1 MRNLLLTFILISS
14 TFMGFCQNVLFSEN
28 IGTAVSPATISVTS
42 NPFQNSSLTFG
53 GTADTRTTGSSTGYV
68 GSSGSRN
75 VFLTPTI
82 GTNFQISS
90 ISTIN
95 RYNFKLSFGAFKSTN
110 ASNMSELTLEY
121 SIDGIKY
128 FPITIPTQPTGTG
141 TASWRLI
148 SNIVLPSSVN
158 NVSNLR
164 LRWKQNSTAVQF
176 RIDDIKLTNE
186 TALPIELIRF
196 DGKLVSNNV
205 HLYWSTA
212 SEQNSDYF
220 LIDGFSECDPDTLT
234 NQDVDAFDKKCS
246 ALTKM
251 NISAKN
257 VNKNLDLLGTIN
269 MPYGGIDVGD
279 YIYHIKFNYTKMI
292 QLNNSLLKLLTNG
305 IIPMN
310 KKHIYHLDIKESNI
324 LVEDNLKT
332 NHFYTRLIDWGL
344 SSMYNGE
351 KSVPTPMHKR
361 PFQYNLPF
369 YNILFYI
376 IRK

>member
-1 MRNLLLTFILISS
+1 MRNLLLTFILVSS

-186 TALPIELIRF
+186 TALPVELIRF

-220 LIDGFSECDPDTLT
+220 LIEKSFDGIDWNLVGSVKASGNSNQTIDYSFIDNDLKFGVSYYRLKQFDFDGEFKIYSVIAIDNKIKKDVIKIIDLT
-234 NQDVDAFDKKCS
+234 GRE
-246 ALTKM
+246 
-251 NISAKN
+251 
-257 VNKNLDLLGTIN
+257 VNKYYKGW
-269 MPYGGIDVGD
+269 VV
-279 YIYHIKFNYTKMI
+279 IYY
-292 QLNNSLLKLLTNG
+292 
-305 IIPMN
+305 
-310 KKHIYHLDIKESNI
+310 D
-324 LVEDNLKT
+324 
-332 NHFYTRLIDWGL
+332 
-344 SSMYNGE
+344 NGE
-351 KSVPTPMHKR
+351 IIKTY
-361 PFQYNLPF
+361 QY
-369 YNILFYI
+369 
-376 IRK
+376 